1 MTNDESVTRE
11 IVLDW
16 ICLILIIADSVDWLF
31 NCKNMLELQYPPFLH
46 FGRKIQFWKVEYLQ

>member
-31 NCKNMLELQYPPFLH
+31 NCKNMLELQ
-46 FGRKIQFWKVEYLQ
+46 